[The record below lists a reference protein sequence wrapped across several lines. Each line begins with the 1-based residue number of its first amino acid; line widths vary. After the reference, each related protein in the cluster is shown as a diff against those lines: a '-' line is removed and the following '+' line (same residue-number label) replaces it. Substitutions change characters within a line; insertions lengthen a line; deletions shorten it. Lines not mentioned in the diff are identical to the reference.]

1 MIAICYYLPGFAGEL
16 RLPREVYA
24 GIFDGTITDW
34 NDPRIQAANP
44 GLELPRRT
52 IAVVARRDGS
62 GTTFTFANHLAA
74 IDATWREQDRG
85 VATLVDWPGSAIT
98 ARGNEGVAAT
108 ILNSEYSIGYVEYGF
123 AKRLGL
129 SMGVL
134 QNRDGQFVAPALA
147 SGQAALAGEPDGVDE
162 GMVRLVS
169 DPGGPE
175 AYPLVTLTWAMVN

>member
-1 MIAICYYLPGFAGEL
+1 M
-16 RLPREVYA
+16 
-24 GIFDGTITDW
+24 
-34 NDPRIQAANP
+34 
-44 GLELPRRT
+44 
-52 IAVVARRDGS
+52 
-62 GTTFTFANHLAA
+62 
-74 IDATWREQDRG
+74 
-85 VATLVDWPGSAIT
+85 ATLVDWPGSAMT

-129 SMGVL
+129 SMAVL

-175 AYPLVTLTWAMVN
+175 AYPLVTLTWAMVNQRYADPKKAAAVRAFLGWGLGDGQAALEPLGYVRLADDLTTASRASLATVQ